1 MRTAVTSSGELTTH
15 PIPSNLSYSL
25 SRSLSILHRYS
36 LPNGV
41 RRWERSYF
49 TQQGRVV
56 EGFYAQP
63 RQVGHGKGVE
73 YELRCFRADAHGYHP
88 LTGK

>member
-1 MRTAVTSSGELTTH
+1 M
-15 PIPSNLSYSL
+15 SL
-25 SRSLSILHRYS
+25 RYS

-41 RRWERSYF
+41 RRWERSYL

-63 RQVGHGKGVE
+63 RQVGHGKAVE
-73 YELRCFRADAHGYHP
+73 YELRCYRADAHGYHP
-88 LTGK
+88 LTGEWSTPTFPSN